1 MYKKVSVIVNC
12 HNGEKYL
19 QKCISSIL
27 NQKYK
32 DLELIFFD
40 NCSSD
45 SSKKIILNIKDDRI
59 KYFFSNKKLS
69 LYAARNEAVKVS
81 KGEIIAFLDVDDWW
95 HENYL
100 SSRSNAFDDESYDY
114 YYCNVFIFNEKYKR
128 FKRYKKFFSNSRKIY
143 NLLAKDYFIIISG
156 LMIKRYVFNQV
167 GYFNSNFNIIGDF
180 DFMMKISKKF
190 NAHSINDTLIFYRYH
205 ENNYSKLNTEM
216 FFNEYNEWYKNQIK
230 SKDQDFL
237 NNIDYF
243 KNKLLSLEIIDLLI
257 NKDKSFYLFKKI
269 LKYPKFLKKTKY
281 LLLFLLPKILINY
294 LRK

>member
-19 QKCISSIL
+19 KKCISSIL
-27 NQKYK
+27 NQKYQN
-32 DLELIFFD
+32 LELIFFD
-40 NCSSD
+40 NNSLD
-45 SSKKIILNIKDDRI
+45 NSKKIITNIKDNRI

-81 KGEIIAFLDVDDWW
+81 SGEIIAFLDVDDWW
-95 HENYL
+95 DEHYL

-114 YYCNVFIFNEKYKR
+114 YYSNASIFYEKYEKYK
-128 FKRYKKFFSNSRKIY
+128 KYKKNFSTSRKIY

-156 LMIKRYVFNQV
+156 LMIKRKVFNQI
-167 GYFNSNFNIIGDF
+167 GYFNSNLNIIGDF

-205 ENNYSKLNTEM
+205 ENNYSKINSEM
-216 FFNEYNEWYKNQIK
+216 FFNEYNEWFKNQIK

-237 NNIDYF
+237 NNINYF
-243 KNKLLSLEIIDLLI
+243 ENKLLSLEIINLLI
-257 NKDKSFYLFKKI
+257 NKNKNFYLFKKI
-269 LKYPKFLKKTKY
+269 LRYPKFLKKIKY
-281 LLLFLLPKILINY
+281 LIVFLLPKKLTNY
-294 LRK
+294 LGK